1 MTLDELIDRLNNL
14 KSQYSGDM
22 EVICDI
28 DGEDCCTE
36 IDVDDV
42 LVNLYSNGDKKIAI
56 CAVLESF
63 EDSHSDEPLG

>member
-1 MTLDELIDRLNNL
+1 MTLNEFISRLLEL

-28 DGEDCCTE
+28 DEEHCRTE

-56 CAVLESF
+56 CAVLDSF
-63 EDSHSDEPLG
+63 EDSHSDLPLG